1 MNKKLL
7 ALTTAL
13 LLIIPTSAHAGL
25 KNAGTVVPTLA
36 ILDTAID
43 TSIPMF
49 SGKIV
54 NEVCILDW
62 NSCPNGKNFMEGP
75 GAAGLPSKIISANGF
90 DHGTQMTS
98 VAIQTNS
105 NINIVFIR
113 IIGNTAAG
121 VRQTT
126 TSYTVGNALNWVI
139 ANKDKWNIQ
148 AVAMSQSA
156 NNFYPGANYCP
167 VMVTAQSA
175 IKKLMDLGVPSLFAA
190 GNDRDYTHVNS
201 PACIPES
208 IAVGATDQ
216 YGQIATYS
224 NYDSKLLD
232 FYALGN
238 VQVTAPGNK
247 VTWGAGTS
255 VATQVAAAGWIAIKN
270 AKPTLTYQQIYDL
283 IIKTSTP
290 AVSAKL
296 PTGKQ
301 INIQGAING

>member
-7 ALTTAL
+7 TILTTL
-13 LLIIPTSAHAGL
+13 LLVVPTSAYAGL
-25 KNAGTVVPTLA
+25 KNTTVANPTLA
-36 ILDTAID
+36 ILDTALD

-49 SGKIV
+49 SGKII

-62 NSCPNGKNFMEGP
+62 NSCPNGQKFMEGP

-98 VAIQTNS
+98 VALQTNP
-105 NINIVFIR
+105 NLNIVFIR
-113 IIGNTAAG
+113 IIGNTPDG
-121 VRQTT
+121 RRQTT
-126 TSYTVGNALNWVI
+126 TSSTVGNALNWVI
-139 ANKDKWNIQ
+139 SNKDKWNIQ

-156 NNFYPGANYCP
+156 NNYYPGVNYCP
-167 VMVTAQSA
+167 VMLTAQTA
-175 IKKLMDLGVPSLFAA
+175 IKSLLNMGIPSFFAV

-201 PACIPES
+201 PACIPDS
-208 IAVGATDQ
+208 IAIGATDQ

-224 NYDSKLLD
+224 NYDKNLLD

-238 VQVTAPGNK
+238 VQVTSPGGK
-247 VTWGAGTS
+247 LSWGAGTS
-255 VATQVAAAGWIAIKN
+255 VATQVAAAGWLAIKT
-270 AKPTLTYQQIYDL
+270 AKPNYTYQQIYDL

-301 INIQGAING
+301 LNIQGAING